1 MHHAKKWNL
10 LTTKNRLHRGKNS
23 QSVKIKQLERET
35 SIHIWNSLVRKVS
48 QSLQNLA
55 KTFKIIATDFKN

>member
-35 SIHIWNSLVRKVS
+35 SILIWNSLVRKVS
-48 QSLQNLA
+48 QSLQG
-55 KTFKIIATDFKN
+55 TEPGPS